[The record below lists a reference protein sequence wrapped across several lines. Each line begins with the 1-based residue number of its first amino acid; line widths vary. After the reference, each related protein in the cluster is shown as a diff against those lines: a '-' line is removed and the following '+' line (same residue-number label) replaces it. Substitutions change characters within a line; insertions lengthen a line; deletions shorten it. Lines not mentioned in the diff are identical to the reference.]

1 MRLSSLDTQVDGNH
15 YKYLKIQPME
25 YSHANNLDWYQGEI
39 VKYITRFRDKGR
51 KKDLEKII
59 HLVQVLIELEYPNT
73 TGIDQPP
80 PHTPIAVSVEDLRN
94 GRVPSRSS
102 CDASS
107 RPEAPRYNPL
117 SQAQLPSACIEKAD
131 PYFRSE

>member
-1 MRLSSLDTQVDGNH
+1 MSSLDVQVDGNH
-15 YKYLKIQPME
+15 YKKYKIQPAQ

-59 HLVQVLIELEYPNT
+59 HLVQVLIELEYPP

-80 PHTPIAVSVEDLRN
+80 LRTPIGGVVGGRRSESSLFQSSSV
-94 GRVPSRSS
+94 
-102 CDASS
+102 ASS
-107 RPEAPRYNPL
+107 PPEGLLYNHG
-117 SQAQLPSACIEKAD
+117 SQVQLPSACVSKAD

>member
-1 MRLSSLDTQVDGNH
+1 MSSLDVQVDGDH
-15 YKYLKIQPME
+15 YKKYKIQPAQ

-59 HLVQVLIELEYPNT
+59 HLVQVLIELEYPP

-80 PHTPIAVSVEDLRN
+80 LRTPIGGVVG
-94 GRVPSRSS
+94 GRRSESSLFQSS
-102 CDASS
+102 CVASS
-107 RPEAPRYNPL
+107 LTEPPQRNPG
-117 SQAQLPSACIEKAD
+117 SQAQGLSAYTSKAD